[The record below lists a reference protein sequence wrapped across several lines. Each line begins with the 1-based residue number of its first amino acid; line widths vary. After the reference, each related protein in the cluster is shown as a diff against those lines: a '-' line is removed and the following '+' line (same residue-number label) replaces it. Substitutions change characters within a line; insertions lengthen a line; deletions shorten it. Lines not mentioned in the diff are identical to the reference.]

1 MLEIEHARGGNR
13 AEHHQIDQMT
23 LHALDAWVREPSV
36 LTDPAR
42 LRVVLRSGA
51 AAGGATVVG
60 EEFFVFP
67 NGAVTGVLLLAQSHL
82 SIHTWP
88 EFGLANVDLLSYGHV
103 RGEEVLRVICEEL
116 CVARFDRVRIPRAI
130 G

>member
-1 MLEIEHARGGNR
+1 MLEIEHARGSNR
-13 AEHHQIDQMT
+13 AEQHQIHQMT

-36 LTDPAR
+36 LTDALR
-42 LRVVLRSGA
+42 LRAILRSGA
-51 AAGGATVVG
+51 DAGGATVVG

-103 RGEEVLRVICEEL
+103 RGEEVLRVMAEGLGI
-116 CVARFDRVRIPRAI
+116 ARSERVRIRRAI

>member
-1 MLEIEHARGGNR
+1 LLETEHQRARHR
-13 AEHHQIDQMT
+13 ASKRRIDQMT

-36 LTDPAR
+36 LTDPRR
-42 LRVVLRSGA
+42 LRALLRAGA
-51 AAGGATVVG
+51 DAGGATVVG

-88 EFGLANVDLLSYGHV
+88 ELRLANVDLLAYGHV
-103 RGEEVLRVICEEL
+103 RGEEVLRVICEGL
-116 CVARFDRVRIPRAI
+116 GVARSERVRIPRTI